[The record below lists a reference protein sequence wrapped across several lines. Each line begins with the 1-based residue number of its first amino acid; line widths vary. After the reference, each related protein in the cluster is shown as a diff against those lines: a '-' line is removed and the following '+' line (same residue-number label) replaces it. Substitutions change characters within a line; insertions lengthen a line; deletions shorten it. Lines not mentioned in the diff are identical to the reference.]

1 MGGTW
6 TRPALPTWL
15 TETAPALVG
24 GTTSAVARL
33 VPKATPWLIDQAMK
47 ILPDERYVQRSYNVF
62 NIGDGANSIPALAS
76 TIFVPLRDDLY
87 MQALDVFRE
96 TAARFAKEDKFQTG
110 PLSLRFVKGSQA
122 ALGVNEDVASFEII
136 FAEGTPNAAEMTSA
150 YYEALRARLGHD
162 VTYHW
167 GQFSPGLKAQEVA
180 SSFAGVDT
188 FQKLRRAFDPT
199 NRFLNATQERL
210 FG

>member
-1 MGGTW
+1 M
-6 TRPALPTWL
+6 TRL
-15 TETAPALVG
+15 
-24 GTTSAVARL
+24 
-33 VPKATPWLIDQAMK
+33 
-47 ILPDERYVQRSYNVF
+47 
-62 NIGDGANSIPALAS
+62 
-76 TIFVPLRDDLY
+76 DDL
-87 MQALDVFRE
+87 
-96 TAARFAKEDKFQTG
+96 AA
-110 PLSLRFVKGSQA
+110 SLRFVKGSQA

-136 FAEGTPNAAEMTSA
+136 FAEGTPHAAEMTSA
-150 YYEALRARLGHD
+150 YYEALRARLGDD

-180 SSFAGVDT
+180 SSFPGVDT